1 MIRYSYRHSLQGVLL
16 MSINNSEK
24 YYGVVILRLL
34 EELGRSIPQ
43 TNFSLK
49 TGESLS
55 SFAIHGISPKTLGK
69 GNICSIGLFI
79 KISNSR
85 RTPWSY
91 SFDRSHQDEIAQLKK
106 AHDQVF
112 VAFVAGDDGIACINF
127 EQLKE
132 LSDSNHEQQEWVR
145 VSRKLRQNYR
155 IKGNDG
161 SLERPL
167 PRNSFPMNIVT
178 FLKSQLD

>member
-1 MIRYSYRHSLQGVLL
+1 MVYSSLKYSLQGAYG

-34 EELGRSIPQ
+34 EKLGEAIPN
-43 TNFSLK
+43 TNFSIK

-55 SFAIHGISPKTLGK
+55 SFTVHGISPKTFGK
-69 GNICSIGLFI
+69 GTKSSIGLFI

-91 SFDRSHQDEIAQLKK
+91 SFDKSHQDEIAYLQKV
-106 AHDQVF
+106 HDQVF
-112 VAFVAGDDGIACINF
+112 IAFVAGDDGIACIDF

-132 LSDSNHEQQEWVR
+132 LLDSNYEQQEWVR

-155 IKGNDG
+155 ITGNDG
-161 SLERPL
+161 SMERPL
-167 PRNSFPMNIVT
+167 ARSSFPMNIVKFFKT
-178 FLKSQLD
+178 QLG

>member
-1 MIRYSYRHSLQGVLL
+1 

-34 EELGRSIPQ
+34 VKLGEEIPN
-43 TNFSLK
+43 TTFSLK
-49 TGESLS
+49 TGKSLS
-55 SFAIHGISPKTLGK
+55 SFTIHGISPKTFGK
-69 GNICSIGLFI
+69 GTTSSIGLFI

-85 RTPWSY
+85 RTPWGY
-91 SFDRSHQDEIAQLKK
+91 SFDKTHQDEMAYLKEV
-106 AHDQVF
+106 HDQVF
-112 VAFVAGDDGIACINF
+112 VAFVAGDDGIACIDY
-127 EQLKE
+127 EQLKQ
-132 LSDSNHEQQEWVR
+132 LLDSYHEEQEWVS

-167 PRNSFPMNIVT
+167 PRSSFPQNIVK
-178 FLKSQLD
+178 FFKGQFD

>member
-1 MIRYSYRHSLQGVLL
+1 

-24 YYGVVILRLL
+24 YYGVVLLRLL
-34 EELGRSIPQ
+34 KKLGEAIPD

-55 SFAIHGISPKTLGK
+55 SFAIYGVSPKTFGK
-69 GNICSIGLFI
+69 GLKSSIGLFI

-85 RTPWSY
+85 RTPWGY
-91 SFDRSHQDEIAQLKK
+91 SFDKSHQDEIAHLKDT
-106 AHDQVF
+106 HDEVF
-112 VAFVAGDDGIACINF
+112 IAFVAGDDGIACIDF

-132 LSDSNHEQQEWVR
+132 LLDSTYEEQEWVR

-161 SLERPL
+161 SMERPL
-167 PRNSFPMNIVT
+167 PRSSYPMNIVN
-178 FLKSQLD
+178 FFKKQIG